1 MRIIV
6 LGEKGLLSSRLI
18 DFFSVKENVDLKS
31 ISLRNSNL
39 LHRFL
44 KGEFQDI
51 FLNQD
56 CIINAIGP
64 NNIQC
69 DLNNQIAKTFY
80 IDLPIQLIKYANE
93 NKIKYF
99 QFSSVH
105 SVNYQLSDK
114 KIVLPKD
121 IKPNNAYSKYH
132 NLLEKNFLSE
142 INFNKYATVIRLC
155 NSIGPPLT
163 KNYFESHWL
172 SICNKFAYQLLV
184 GEKIILKDPNIYKSF
199 LPISCIL
206 KNLYIQ
212 ICSKERRS
220 INQFLSNYQIKLK
233 DLADFMA
240 MFINTGRKIS
250 KKENLNYFKK
260 IVFKD
265 NSYSDI
271 VKNNVDEYYDEVVF
285 EIKKTFQILKNFS

>member
-18 DFFSVKENVDLKS
+18 DFFSEQKNVDLKS

-39 LHRFL
+39 LQRFL
-44 KGEFQDI
+44 KGEFGDI

-69 DLNNQIAKTFY
+69 TLNNQIAQTFY

-93 NKIKYF
+93 NKIKYI

-105 SVNYQLSDK
+105 SVNYQLSEK
-114 KIVLPKD
+114 KIVLPNN
-121 IKPNNAYSKYH
+121 IKPNNSYSKYH
-132 NLLEKNFLSE
+132 NLLEKNFLSG

-155 NSIGPPLT
+155 NSIGPPST
-163 KNYFESHWL
+163 NNYHESHWL

-199 LPISCIL
+199 LPISSIL

-212 ICSKERRS
+212 IRSKERRS

-233 DLADFMA
+233 DLAEFMA
-240 MFINTGRKIS
+240 MFIHKRKKT

-271 VKNNVDEYYDEVVF
+271 VKNNIDEYYDEFVF
-285 EIKKTFQILKNFS
+285 EIEKTFQILKNFS